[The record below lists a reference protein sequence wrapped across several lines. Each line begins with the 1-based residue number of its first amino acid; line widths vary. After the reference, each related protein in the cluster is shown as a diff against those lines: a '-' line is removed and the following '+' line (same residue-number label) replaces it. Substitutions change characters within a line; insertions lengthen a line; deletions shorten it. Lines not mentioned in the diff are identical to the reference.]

1 MEIIKEKAK
10 IIRGL
15 IESRKIL
22 LYQLLD
28 NINIASAKGLFV
40 VLDDDVYGPDALKQ
54 ENTSLID
61 KIKIDNATLRDI
73 EDQLRNEQ
81 ESLGQL
87 CYSKFTECIN
97 KMRKD
102 KNKIWLCP
110 RFEYDY
116 ILALRL
122 GGMIKFLE
130 QLESFANS

>member
-1 MEIIKEKAK
+1 MKEIKEKVK
-10 IIRGL
+10 IVNGL
-15 IESRKIL
+15 IESRKL
-22 LYQLLD
+22 LLNQLLN
-28 NINIASAKGLFV
+28 NINTAHANGLFV
-40 VLDDDVYGPDALKQ
+40 VLDDQVYGPDEFKQ
-54 ENTSLID
+54 ANKSLIED
-61 KIKIDNATLRDI
+61 IMNDNITLR
-73 EDQLRNEQ
+73 EVECQLRNEQ

-87 CYSKFTECIN
+87 CYLKFTECIN

-130 QLESFANS
+130 QLESFANL